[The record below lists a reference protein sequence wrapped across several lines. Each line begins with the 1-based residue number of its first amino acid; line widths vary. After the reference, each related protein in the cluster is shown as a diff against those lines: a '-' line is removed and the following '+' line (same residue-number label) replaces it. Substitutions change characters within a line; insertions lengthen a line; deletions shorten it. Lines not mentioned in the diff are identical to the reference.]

1 MKEWCDRDERVIGNG
16 PMVIMALVGVREVRL
31 AHGDADDFRRTGT
44 TRGGLDETRLS
55 RTSSF
60 EGDLAMQTLDVV
72 GHEHHAALMP
82 WVDGLAT
89 LAEELDH
96 PQPGLQGRLADEHRF
111 LVTQLVP
118 HMGQA
123 EATLYPQLERLMQN
137 RHSMTRM
144 RREHV
149 ELLGLID
156 ELGNLMDVELTLGVR
171 LRLRRVLYRMFAML
185 KIHLG
190 EEEAY
195 LNVLGGNL
203 SDEEQQALA
212 RAMDHA
218 MADPPRG

>member
-1 MKEWCDRDERVIGNG
+1 
-16 PMVIMALVGVREVRL
+16 
-31 AHGDADDFRRTGT
+31 
-44 TRGGLDETRLS
+44 
-55 RTSSF
+55 
-60 EGDLAMQTLDVV
+60 MQTLNTV
-72 GHEHHAALMP
+72 GHEHHASLMP
-82 WVDGLAT
+82 RVDALAT
-89 LAEELDH
+89 LAEELDA
-96 PQPGLQGRLADEHRF
+96 PQPGFQTRLEDEHRF
-111 LVTQLVP
+111 LATQLVP

-144 RREHV
+144 RQEHV
-149 ELLGLID
+149 QLLGLMD
-156 ELGNLMDVELTLGVR
+156 ELGTLMDLELTLGVR

-195 LNVLGGNL
+195 LSVLGGNL

-218 MADPPRG
+218 MADPPRA